1 MHWRMGVGGA
11 DGWRSVDPHPPSTG
25 TVRTMTVI
33 DDPAVDQGV
42 DAETRRVIELVDDLL
57 EQYPPADTPPIEFLG
72 QQYDRG
78 LAWIHF
84 DEGLGGLGLN
94 PKMQR
99 VANER
104 LQAAGAP
111 SPMYRNPIGYGM
123 CGPTVAVWGSDA
135 QKQRYLRPLF
145 TGEEVWCQLFSEP
158 GSGSDFAGLSSSGVK
173 DGDEWICNGQKVWT
187 TLAHLS
193 RWGLLVVRT
202 DPQAVKHAGLTAF
215 VVDMQAPTVEI
226 RPLRQMTGEAEFN
239 EVFFSDTRIPDAE
252 RLGAP
257 GDGWRVSLTTLM
269 NERVSIGGTIP
280 QKGSGTIA
288 GLVGVWQDL
297 PAERREASARDEVMK
312 LWSRAE
318 VLRLT
323 NIRAN
328 QMRKMGDPG
337 PEGSIG
343 KMASADLNK
352 DIYEMVVDL
361 LGADGM
367 LYASYEMIRPETAMG
382 ADTLQKAFLRSRAN
396 SIEGGT
402 TEVMK
407 NILGERVL
415 GLPGDVR
422 VDRDVPWSD
431 VPRN

>member
-1 MHWRMGVGGA
+1 MTATDTPTLSADEQRVGG
-11 DGWRSVDPHPPSTG
+11 
-25 TVRTMTVI
+25 
-33 DDPAVDQGV
+33 
-42 DAETRRVIELVDDLL
+42 LLDDLL
-57 EQYPPADTPPIEFLG
+57 ESFPPESTHPVAFLG
-72 QQYDRG
+72 EQFDRG
-78 LAWIHF
+78 LAWVHF
-84 DEGLGGLGLN
+84 DEGSGGLGLS
-94 PKMQR
+94 PKLQR
-99 VANER
+99 MINER
-104 LQAAGAP
+104 TSAAGAP
-111 SPMYRNPIGYGM
+111 NPNYRNPIGYGM
-123 CGPTVAVWGSDA
+123 CGPTVAVWGSDE

-145 TGEEVWCQLFSEP
+145 TGEEIWCQLFSEP
-158 GSGSDFAGLSSSGVK
+158 GSGSDFAGLSATGIQ
-173 DGDEWICNGQKVWT
+173 DGEEWICNGQKVWT

-193 RWGLLVVRT
+193 KWGLLVVRT

-215 VVDMQAPTVEI
+215 VVDMQDPTVEV

-239 EVFFSDTRIPDAE
+239 EVFFSDTRIPAAE
-252 RLGAP
+252 MLGSP

-280 QKGSGTIA
+280 PKGSGTIA
-288 GLVGVWQDL
+288 ALVDAWQALDEEERD
-297 PAERREASARDEVMK
+297 PAILDEVMS
-312 LWSRAE
+312 LWCRAE

-323 NIRAN
+323 NIRASQN
-328 QMRKMGDPG
+328 RKKGDPG

-352 DIYEMVVDL
+352 DVYAATMNL
-361 LGADGM
+361 MGAEGM
-367 LYASYEMIRPETAMG
+367 LYGSFEMIRPETAM
-382 ADTLQKAFLRSRAN
+382 DSDSLQKAFLRSRAN

-422 VDRDVPWSD
+422 VDREVPWSE

>member
-1 MHWRMGVGGA
+1 
-11 DGWRSVDPHPPSTG
+11 
-25 TVRTMTVI
+25 MTVT
-33 DDPAVDQGV
+33 
-42 DAETRRVIELVDDLL
+42 ETVLTADEQRVSELVDQLL
-57 EQYPPADTPPIEFLG
+57 AEFPPKQVSPVEFLG
-72 QQYDRG
+72 AQFDKG
-78 LAWIHF
+78 LAWVHF
-84 DEGLGGLGLN
+84 PEGHGGLGLN
-94 PKMQR
+94 PKLQK
-99 VANER
+99 VVNER
-104 LQAAGAP
+104 IYAAGAP
-111 SPMYRNPIGYGM
+111 NPMYRNPIGHGM
-123 CGPTVAVWGSDA
+123 CGPTVVVWGSEE

-145 TGEEVWCQLFSEP
+145 TGEEIWCQLFSEP
-158 GSGSDFAGLSSSGVK
+158 GSGSDFAGLSSKGVR
-173 DGDEWICNGQKVWT
+173 DGEEWVVNGQKVWT

-202 DPQAVKHAGLTAF
+202 APDAVKHAGMTAF
-215 VVDMQAPTVEI
+215 VVDMQAPGVEV

-239 EVFFSDTRIPDAE
+239 EVYFTDVRISNSE
-252 RLGAP
+252 MLGQP

-280 QKGSGTIA
+280 QKGSGTIQA
-288 GLVGVWQDL
+288 LTSTWDKL
-297 PAERREASARDEVMK
+297 PAERKDSATRDDVMK
-312 LWSRAE
+312 LWSQAE

-352 DIYEMVVDL
+352 AIYAKVMDL

-367 LYASYEMIRPETAMG
+367 LYGSYEMVRPETAMG
-382 ADTLQKAFLRSRAN
+382 FDTLQKAFLRSRAN

-422 VDRDVPWSD
+422 VDREVPWSQ